1 MKFLKT
7 INFYFLGDK
16 LSMSSSSASVE
27 KLWSF
32 NAEGTKN
39 RRVNCIT
46 FCKNSPVSSLYLFFE
61 M

>member
-1 MKFLKT
+1 
-7 INFYFLGDK
+7 
-16 LSMSSSSASVE
+16 MSSSSASVE